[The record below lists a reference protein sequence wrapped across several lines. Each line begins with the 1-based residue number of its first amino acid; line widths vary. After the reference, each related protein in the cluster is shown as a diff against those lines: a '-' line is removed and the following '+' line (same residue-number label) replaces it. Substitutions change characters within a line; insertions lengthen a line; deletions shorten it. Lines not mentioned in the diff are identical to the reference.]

1 NMQYRISFVVVLLL
15 TTAAHGQVIG
25 FEDVGVPTPPGY
37 VNGSAGPGGATTFKS
52 GGATFNN
59 DYNTT
64 FGNWA
69 GWSVSRVTDVT
80 TQGFGNQYSAYNLPN
95 GGGDN
100 SPTYGVGYVDSF
112 TPVTPTI
119 TLPAGTK
126 PLSARITNDTYAAL
140 IMLDGDP
147 NGFARKFD
155 VAHQD
160 YFTLTIS
167 GHDALGML
175 TGMVNFNLA
184 DYRVPSSV
192 AQPYVISQWTS
203 VDLTPLGDATSLT
216 FTLASSDTGQFGI
229 NTPTYFALDNLTVV
243 PVPEPG
249 TFLLASVAAIG
260 LALRGRSRSANHRIA
275 GRCP

>member
-1 NMQYRISFVVVLLL
+1 MRQYMFLIMFLFAP
-15 TTAAHGQVIG
+15 AARGQVIG
-25 FEDVGVPTPPGY
+25 FEDVPVPTPPGY
-37 VNGSAGPGGATTFKS
+37 VNGSAGPGGTTAFTS

-59 DYNTT
+59 YYNTS
-64 FGNWA
+64 FGSWA

-100 SPTYGVGYVDSF
+100 SPTYAVGYVDTF

-140 IMLDGDP
+140 IMLNGDP

-155 VAHQD
+155 TAHQD
-160 YFTLTIS
+160 YFTLTVT
-167 GHDALGML
+167 GRDALGVL
-175 TGMVNFNLA
+175 TGTADFNLA
-184 DYRVPSSV
+184 DYRVP
-192 AQPYVISQWTS
+192 QPYVTSQWTT
-203 VDLTPLGDATSLT
+203 VDLTPLGNAASLA
-216 FTLASSDTGQFGI
+216 FTLASSDAGQFGI
-229 NTPTYFALDNLTVV
+229 NTPTYFALDNLTLA

-249 TFLLASVAAIG
+249 TFLLTIAAAGMVARRCRCG
-260 LALRGRSRSANHRIA
+260 RFGRSW
-275 GRCP
+275 